1 MHRFSILF
9 HTNPGQHL
17 RLPSRLEYDSVE
29 YTVSLYQSIS
39 VIFIKWNKSKQ
50 ITQWILRF
58 LFVRLFISFSK
69 EKCYKKLTFYK
80 NRKLN
85 SNIYWKETKNVQ
97 HHVFL
102 SEIYLFC
109 IAWPHEATSSLWFSF
124 ISILR
129 TFIVD
134 KYVFVFS
141 IKYKFEF
148 VYGMLCCIVVI
159 RMLYTKQQSLTSNA
173 IMLYAIQNAL
183 YN

>member
-1 MHRFSILF
+1 MN
-9 HTNPGQHL
+9 T
-17 RLPSRLEYDSVE
+17 
-29 YTVSLYQSIS
+29 
-39 VIFIKWNKSKQ
+39 
-50 ITQWILRF
+50 
-58 LFVRLFISFSK
+58 SFSFWSFI
-69 EKCYKKLTFYK
+69 YKFFESKMLQKAYLFTK
-80 NRKLN
+80 IGNWN

-124 ISILR
+124 NSILR

-134 KYVFVFS
+134 KFVFVFS

-183 YN
+183 NNYIKFYQEFKDIFYL